1 VIYSWDNDPN
11 SPEQNIRKSDSHGL
25 ACYFCPAS
33 VNQETIRYDHSSDPN
48 TDQRICSAKPVD
60 EKVEALR
67 PVLNETQ
74 LDAYR

>member
-1 VIYSWDNDPN
+1 M
-11 SPEQNIRKSDSHGL
+11 
-25 ACYFCPAS
+25 
-33 VNQETIRYDHSSDPN
+33 NQETIRYDHSSDPN